1 MQIRITPL
9 LTWRVMTTAIAFV
22 ILICVGLG
30 IISYKLYKK
39 VLATEA
45 SQKLIIETQKKER
58 LYQEQKS
65 RELIAIGQEALK
77 QAQNDLTKTKNDA
90 DKTNAELKTLAKT
103 LETQAK
109 DPKDITISSADLSPY
124 LTGAVQVIC
133 VTQTG
138 ISSGSGILWTF
149 KEVPYA
155 IVTNYHVVK
164 DADRC
169 VISITNKA
177 NSTTGIF
184 NIKGSIYTFN
194 KNMDAAILAVGSSVS
209 SSSVPVANYNYSLAQ
224 VRKCTNLMPV
234 GSPIVIIGYPA
245 YAKRDSTITID
256 TVGTV
261 KVIYRTVTNGIVSGY
276 DTSLPG
282 EPNYFVSAK
291 IDNGNSGGVTLAKD
305 SDGLCML
312 GLPTWLTVGNYETQG
327 LVQNILNVLPK

>member
-1 MQIRITPL
+1 MPIRITPL
-9 LTWRVMTTAIAFV
+9 LTWRVMTTCIAFV
-22 ILICVGLG
+22 FLICIGLG
-30 IISYKLYKK
+30 ITSYKLYKK
-39 VLATEA
+39 ILATEA
-45 SQKLIIETQKKER
+45 SQKLIIETQNQER

-65 RELIAIGQEALK
+65 RELIAIGQQALT
-77 QAQNDLTKTKNDA
+77 QAQTDLTKTKNEA
-90 DKTNAELKTLAKT
+90 EKTNAELKTLAKT
-103 LETQAK
+103 LESQAK

-133 VTQTG
+133 VTPTS
-138 ISSGSGILWTF
+138 ISSGSGALWTF

-155 IVTNYHVVK
+155 IITNYHVVK

-169 VISITNKA
+169 VISITNSA
-177 NSTTGIF
+177 NTTTGIF
-184 NIKGSIYTFN
+184 NVKGSVFTFN
-194 KNMDAAILAVGSSVS
+194 KNMDAAILAIGTSVS
-209 SSSVPVANYNYSLAQ
+209 STSVPVANYNYALAQ

-245 YAKRDSTITID
+245 YAKRDSILTID
-256 TVGTV
+256 TIGKVN
-261 KVIYRTVTNGIVSGY
+261 VIYRTVTNGIISGY
-276 DTSLPG
+276 DTSLLG

-305 SDGLCML
+305 ANGLCVL